1 MTNRG
6 SDKIEIIDLS
16 SLLSKDTVDHN
27 LGLQLPVKDLD
38 ELIPKMKHYLK
49 ANKIRNYVFASKVLN
64 VSDSFFSVLLRPQK
78 RNANGEFVVTE
89 KQLLC
94 YGRMIYWLENRATFP
109 PPTVKSSTRRPYS
122 RRQKKQRTLELTVG
136 KIFENVEEEETT
148 SAISNNWEDESCFY
162 ETQDLDLLG
171 LGEWIPDASG
181 NVEVEY
187 LCEEVIID
195 GGDINKTTVGLLQYH
210 DSSSHLQLQY
220 IASGYSIGGR
230 VSRCQWQ

>member
-16 SLLSKDTVDHN
+16 SLVSKDTVDHN

-109 PPTVKSSTRRPYS
+109 PLTVKSSTRRPYS

-136 KIFENVEEEETT
+136 KMFENVEEEETT

-195 GGDINKTTVGLLQYH
+195 GGDINQTTVGLLQYH
-210 DSSSHLQLQY
+210 DSSSHVQLQY

-230 VSRCQWQ
+230 VSRCKWQ